1 MDTILQGIPNVICYI
16 DDILVTGATEE
27 QHLKNLGEVLCR
39 LQKYGLRVKKS
50 KCAFMQES
58 VEYLGYR
65 IDAQGVH
72 TTAEKVQAIQNAPV
86 PNNVQQLKSSSAL
99 LWQVHA

>member
-1 MDTILQGIPNVICYI
+1 
-16 DDILVTGATEE
+16 
-27 QHLKNLGEVLCR
+27 
-39 LQKYGLRVKKS
+39 
-50 KCAFMQES
+50 MQES